1 MNYQKIQPECDRVTV
16 KYDIKEHNWPEYWL
30 KIAKQKFPKITTLEK
45 VHEILSSNE
54 IVQLGRHC
62 QEACGTDEFADRV
75 DKYFTHVV
83 DKNIGYKEWLIQRY
97 FTIRIVVP
105 NQASE
110 GRLLAFHQGIWVGN
124 GLGLRTIWTPFTEVY
139 DSNSMWVAPFEESV
153 KITKNIYKNKW
164 DYDTI
169 QKNCLESSK
178 PIKLSPGQT
187 YIFQQQHIHGNINNT
202 SNITR
207 WSMDGRILP
216 KGGHYHRKMPG
227 GYFRFVGEKESN
239 NINTS
244 DKKWISYAG
253 WNSNFSNYLPLPM
266 QRSVID
272 QYCNKF
278 NIKINDYQFENEYT
292 DRFPGLEKY
301 ITGYNIDGIVICS
314 IYCLPDN
321 QERRVELLNL
331 AVENNIELRF
341 ANELT
346 SVKSKKDIEHIENIF
361 EYVNE
366 NTDPNIEA
374 KIKI

>member
-153 KITKNIYKNKW
+153 KITENIYKNEW

-227 GYFRFVGEKESN
+227 GYFRFVGERESN

-253 WNSNFSNYLPLPM
+253 WNSNFSNFIPLPM

-278 NIKINDYQFENEYT
+278 NIKINDYQFENEYN